1 MVESTQINRDTA
13 DEPTEG
19 ISAVDRRT
27 LLVATAGLAGFAGC
41 TSGSF
46 GGDGG
51 SCDEGFA
58 VEGPD
63 GNTHCVE
70 AVESDRS
77 ITEYYRYDTKTQNSS
92 ALADGI
98 EAVDATVAFVY
109 RNASTDDLSLVV
121 VHDSP
126 DGGSGGSVAMTF
138 EGVDQTEW
146 LVKDDPEPR
155 SSSEVYESPEE
166 TSDDSISVIWGWS
179 GSSSL
184 TDGGAIGPLG
194 DSFDISVTHHQEA
207 TVGNTTTNRVGID
220 RWLFVD
226 GANLDSPIELASFD
240 NGSGDVSVQLST
252 TS

>member
-1 MVESTQINRDTA
+1 MIDSTQPNRDTA
-13 DEPTEG
+13 DEPTEA
-19 ISAVDRRT
+19 IPAVDRRT
-27 LLVATAGLAGFAGC
+27 LLAATAGLAGFAGC
-41 TSGSF
+41 LGDSSGS
-46 GGDGG
+46 GGG
-51 SCDEGFA
+51 SCDEGFV

-63 GNTHCVE
+63 GNTHCVA

-77 ITEYYRYDTKTQNSS
+77 ITEYYGYDTETQNSS

-98 EAVDATVAFVY
+98 EAVDATVSFVY
-109 RNASTDDLSLVV
+109 RNTSTGDLSLVV

-155 SSSEVYESPEE
+155 SSSEVYESPGD
-166 TSDDSISVIWGWS
+166 TSDGSFSAIWGWS

-184 TDGGAIGPLG
+184 TDGGAIGSLG
-194 DSFDISVTHHQEA
+194 DSVDITLTHHQEA
-207 TVGNTTTNRVGID
+207 TVGETTTSRDGID

-226 GANLDSPIELASFD
+226 GTDLDSPIELASFD
-240 NGSGDVSVQLST
+240 EGSGDVSVRLST